1 MKDEPEIQRN
11 EEGCEYYFSQTPE
24 CIQGVIYLQRQEIIQ
39 KPHQYYRKEDN
50 AGCYGEMYTVPFTSK
65 EFKRVERT
73 VHQHKGKKEYRKHY
87 YMKEL
92 RYESTEDLGYI
103 THFFSH
109 K

>member
-1 MKDEPEIQRN
+1 M
-11 EEGCEYYFSQTPE
+11 
-24 CIQGVIYLQRQEIIQ
+24 
-39 KPHQYYRKEDN
+39 H
-50 AGCYGEMYTVPFTSK
+50 TVPFTSK

-103 THFFSH
+103 SHF
-109 K
+109 